1 MDTSNT
7 LFSLN
12 LISESSER
20 YFMDLGNLFPSLLAK
35 ETGSSIQTLKET
47 LLQLQ
52 ESNNNSSGAELS
64 LFVAGDDKYEPL
76 FKQLNSK
83 IETLSKLDKLIAGV
97 KEDSEQMELIAL
109 NAMVISIKS
118 GEKGQAFSRITE
130 NLQRLSKDM
139 FLFSDKLLEEEKLLI
154 THINDLKSIFTNILE
169 ARKDLTTKGSDGSSS
184 INEMISTLMGPLESL
199 QHNIDIVYP
208 PIQKAME
215 DLQLQD
221 IIRQALEHVKNCLIE
236 MNDPSLLVSG
246 SDEELDA
253 VCFNITLFELAIKV
267 LDDISSNVSD
277 SFLTFDRNWCLVT
290 DNLQSI
296 QSEKDSFVTRFIDE
310 ESGCSDNI
318 NLRLNTI
325 IKEYRK
331 ILDVFGHYHMVQK
344 DLVHTTQ
351 SINEKART
359 MHSVFSNLRPVMSRL
374 HHVRILQQ
382 IEVSKNEAIKSVT
395 DSVTDMDNLINS
407 SNKSLDTMEGLLST
421 FIKETTDLLSKFVS
435 YLEEDNLKMQTL
447 RKNKTAFFDELQ
459 DTQKNLSRIISHFE
473 VFPQGFQKKCEKV
486 SRDLSGISEISTN
499 LRQFKAEM
507 SAQIEEL
514 KIQKQSLL
522 EQKKIDEW
530 TIKNSKFKD
539 LIAKFTIT
547 AHKEA
552 AGEIGGY
559 EIEHGAA
566 SGEITFF

>member
-52 ESNNNSSGAELS
+52 ESNKNSSGAELS

-169 ARKDLTTKGSDGSSS
+169 ARKDLTTKGSDGTSS

-236 MNDPSLLVSG
+236 MNDPSLLVTG

-318 NLRLNTI
+318 NFRLNTI

-421 FIKETTDLLSKFVS
+421 FIKETTDLLSEFVS

-530 TIKNSKFKD
+530 TIQNSKFKD

-552 AGEIGGY
+552 AGETGGF

>member
-52 ESNNNSSGAELS
+52 ESNKNSSGAELS

-169 ARKDLTTKGSDGSSS
+169 ARKDLTTKGSDGTSS

-215 DLQLQD
+215 DLQIKIFSVLNY
-221 IIRQALEHVKNCLIE
+221 REY
-236 MNDPSLLVSG
+236 
-246 SDEELDA
+246 
-253 VCFNITLFELAIKV
+253 TLAGLFPA
-267 LDDISSNVSD
+267 
-277 SFLTFDRNWCLVT
+277 
-290 DNLQSI
+290 SI
-296 QSEKDSFVTRFIDE
+296 
-310 ESGCSDNI
+310 
-318 NLRLNTI
+318 
-325 IKEYRK
+325 
-331 ILDVFGHYHMVQK
+331 
-344 DLVHTTQ
+344 
-351 SINEKART
+351 
-359 MHSVFSNLRPVMSRL
+359 
-374 HHVRILQQ
+374 
-382 IEVSKNEAIKSVT
+382 
-395 DSVTDMDNLINS
+395 
-407 SNKSLDTMEGLLST
+407 
-421 FIKETTDLLSKFVS
+421 
-435 YLEEDNLKMQTL
+435 
-447 RKNKTAFFDELQ
+447 
-459 DTQKNLSRIISHFE
+459 
-473 VFPQGFQKKCEKV
+473 
-486 SRDLSGISEISTN
+486 
-499 LRQFKAEM
+499 
-507 SAQIEEL
+507 
-514 KIQKQSLL
+514 
-522 EQKKIDEW
+522 
-530 TIKNSKFKD
+530 
-539 LIAKFTIT
+539 
-547 AHKEA
+547 
-552 AGEIGGY
+552 
-559 EIEHGAA
+559 
-566 SGEITFF
+566 

>member
-52 ESNNNSSGAELS
+52 ESNKNSSGAELS

-169 ARKDLTTKGSDGSSS
+169 ARKDLTTKGSDGTSS

-359 MHSVFSNLRPVMSRL
+359 MH
-374 HHVRILQQ
+374 
-382 IEVSKNEAIKSVT
+382 
-395 DSVTDMDNLINS
+395 
-407 SNKSLDTMEGLLST
+407 
-421 FIKETTDLLSKFVS
+421 
-435 YLEEDNLKMQTL
+435 
-447 RKNKTAFFDELQ
+447 
-459 DTQKNLSRIISHFE
+459 
-473 VFPQGFQKKCEKV
+473 
-486 SRDLSGISEISTN
+486 
-499 LRQFKAEM
+499 
-507 SAQIEEL
+507 
-514 KIQKQSLL
+514 
-522 EQKKIDEW
+522 
-530 TIKNSKFKD
+530 
-539 LIAKFTIT
+539 
-547 AHKEA
+547 
-552 AGEIGGY
+552 
-559 EIEHGAA
+559 
-566 SGEITFF
+566 